1 MPFLG
6 VPIAMSPILNDW
18 IINLGF
24 QKLRH
29 QSWKIKRG
37 VGFDLLPLIL
47 FKKILTWWIVEIGK
61 I

>member
-1 MPFLG
+1 MSKMPFLG

-47 FKKILTWWIVEIGK
+47 FKKYWLDE
-61 I
+61 